1 MQKGKSALGGRPSD
15 VTHEPAGRGRVREW
29 KALVW
34 GGVIF
39 EVGWLSFPARAKTRK
54 KPITPDGI
62 KGLPC

>member
-1 MQKGKSALGGRPSD
+1 M
-15 VTHEPAGRGRVREW
+15 
-29 KALVW
+29 W

-54 KPITPDGI
+54 KTITPDGI